1 MKALWVCSRLATTAL
16 AAGEV
21 STGARGFGF
30 TSEDGADSLLFH
42 VASDAFDELADPN
55 VAMSTASILGAGLN
69 WYPVEGIGPIA
80 DDSHT
85 SVADLRLSKRRRR
98 SSLTPRSHSMSSVSM
113 KLALLLSLMLA
124 VPALA
129 QGKLREQFTPQN
141 AAVLLIDH
149 QKTTV
154 DWVKSVPRDAFV
166 SNVRMLTR
174 LGVEGGLPTLVTTT
188 MEETVGPTM
197 KDIQELAPR
206 QWEARVKRGG
216 TINAFL
222 DAKFKAAVKAL
233 GRKKLIVAGLTSDIC
248 LFHTVQGALREGY
261 EVWVVA
267 DASGSMTASA
277 DEFTYAYLRGLG
289 VTVTGGNSLLS
300 ELYSDFGT
308 PDGQR
313 AMKINLDEIVSK
325 LK

>member
-1 MKALWVCSRLATTAL
+1 
-16 AAGEV
+16 
-21 STGARGFGF
+21 
-30 TSEDGADSLLFH
+30 
-42 VASDAFDELADPN
+42 
-55 VAMSTASILGAGLN
+55 
-69 WYPVEGIGPIA
+69 
-80 DDSHT
+80 
-85 SVADLRLSKRRRR
+85 
-98 SSLTPRSHSMSSVSM
+98 MSSVS
-113 KLALLLSLMLA
+113 KSLSVALSLLFA

-129 QGKLREQFTPQN
+129 DGKPREQFTPQN

-174 LGVEGGLPTLVTTT
+174 VGVEGGLPTLVTTT
-188 MEETVGPTM
+188 MEDTVGPTM
-197 KDIQELAPR
+197 KDIQDLAPR

-222 DAKFKAAVKAL
+222 DPRFKAAVKAL
-233 GRKKLIVAGLTSDIC
+233 GRKKLIIAGLTSDIC

-267 DASGSMTASA
+267 DASGSMSASA
-277 DEFTYAYLRGLG
+277 DEFTWAYLRGLG

-308 PDGQR
+308 PEGQK